1 MVGTGLW
8 DNAAPALQHAESH
21 GIRIPMIQFRNLTL
35 ARGARRLI
43 EDASL
48 QIHPGW
54 RVGLVGANGSG
65 KSSLFALL
73 RGELHAD
80 RGDCEV
86 PAAWRIATVA
96 QETPALDM
104 PAIEYVLDGDAELR
118 GIERELVVLENSAEA
133 DHDHD
138 GHRLGELHARLH
150 EIDGY
155 SARARAASLLSG
167 LGFADAEF
175 ENPVSSFSGGWRMR
189 LNLAQALISRSDLL
203 LLDEPTNHLDLDA
216 VVWLEKWLTGYR
228 GTLLL
233 VSHDRDF
240 LDACVTH
247 IAHIYTQRLTLYTG
261 NYSAFEEARAA
272 QLAGQ
277 QAMYEKQQRTIAHLE
292 SYITRFRAKAT
303 KARQAQSRLKALDR
317 MEHIAAAHVDAPFD
331 FEFPAPARAPDPL
344 LTLDDV
350 TAGYAGHTVLEG
362 IKLTL
367 RPGARLGLLGPNGAG
382 KSTLIK
388 LLSGELAPLSG
399 QRFEGKGLAIG
410 YFAQHQLEQ
419 LRPNESPLW
428 HLIHQEPRTKEQ
440 LLRDYL
446 GGFDFRGG
454 MADAPIAPFS
464 GGEKSRL
471 ALALLVRRRPNL
483 MLLDEPTNH
492 LDLDMRHAL
501 TKALAE
507 YEGSMVLVSHDRAL
521 LRTVCDAFLLVV
533 DGRAVEFD
541 GDLDDYL
548 EWLAGRRSTQAA
560 AIDGAGPAT
569 EKVSRKEERQMAA
582 QERQVKSARRR
593 PLAKEAEKLE
603 RQIAVWQ
610 KEKRLLDERLA
621 DPALYAE
628 ANGGRLREVTQRQ
641 QEVARLIDEAEHRW
655 LEVHAELEEMG
666 EVSGQKA

>member
-1 MVGTGLW
+1 
-8 DNAAPALQHAESH
+8 
-21 GIRIPMIQFRNLTL
+21 MIQFRNLTL

-86 PAAWRIATVA
+86 PPAWRIATVA
-96 QETPALDM
+96 QETPALEV
-104 PAIEYVLDGDAELR
+104 PAIEFVLDGDAELR
-118 GIERELVVLENSAEA
+118 DVERELAVLENSAA
-133 DHDHD
+133 ADHD
-138 GHRLGELHARLH
+138 GHRVGELHARLA

-155 SARARAASLLSG
+155 SARARAAALLAG
-167 LGFADAEF
+167 LGFADDEF
-175 ENPVSSFSGGWRMR
+175 ERPVSAFSGGWRMR

-247 IAHIYTQRLTLYTG
+247 IAHIYAQRLTFYTG
-261 NYSAFEEARAA
+261 NYTAFEEARAA

-277 QAMYEKQQRTIAHLE
+277 QAMYEKQQRTIEHLE
-292 SYITRFRAKAT
+292 NYIRRFRAKAT

-344 LTLDDV
+344 LTLEDV
-350 TAGYAGHTVLEG
+350 TAGYDGHTVLEG

-428 HLIHQEPRTKEQ
+428 HLVHQEPRTKEQ

-446 GGFDFRGG
+446 GGFDFRGS

-548 EWLAGRRSTQAA
+548 EWLAARRSTQASGSA
-560 AIDGAGPAT
+560 GAGQAT
-569 EKVSRKEERQMAA
+569 EKVSRKEERQVAA
-582 QERQVKSARRR
+582 QERQAKSARRR
-593 PLAKEAEKLE
+593 SLAKEVEQLE
-603 RQIAVWQ
+603 RRIAAWQ
-610 KEKRLLDERLA
+610 KEKQGLDAQLA
-621 DPALYAE
+621 DPAIYAG
-628 ANGGRLREVTQRQ
+628 ADAAKLKEVTLRQ
-641 QEVARLIDEAEHRW
+641 QELVRLIEQSEQRW
-655 LEVHAELEEMG
+655 LEVHAALEEMS
-666 EVSGQKA
+666 EA